1 MRLGAVSPGLRG
13 LRDLLPRTREAQRV
27 TQARR
32 ARTLTKLLMRLPRRT
47 RRPPS
52 ISGTAQ
58 VGSLL
63 TATTGTWT
71 GLGLISY
78 TYQWEDCDSSSANC
92 TNISGATSST
102 YTVQSSDEN
111 HRIRVAVAAEN

>member
-1 MRLGAVSPGLRG
+1 
-13 LRDLLPRTREAQRV
+13 
-27 TQARR
+27 
-32 ARTLTKLLMRLPRRT
+32 MRLPRRT
-47 RRPPS
+47 RRPS

-63 TATTGTWT
+63 TTTTGTWT

-78 TYQWEDCDSSSANC
+78 TYKSEDCDSGGASC
-92 TNISGATSST
+92 TNIAGATSST